1 MSKKVENFHRNF
13 LTKILSYTNIL
24 HPSKQIITDVS
35 RIDTILDFWIPGVI
49 IIISKIFYNFSKTS
63 HHKNLDKNLIVSFNR
78 FDKTP
83 IQRLR
88 YYNLNNF
95 DSRSNEFLSPK
106 SDKIWTKI
114 WSFRPI
120 KKTPI
125 QRFRYYNRF
134 DSRNN
139 EYLNPRSERSYIFL
153 IFYYSLDYKLFG
165 WSALHTSRL
174 DPVSNSNFCPDLS
187 TRPVTLPRHVNKT
200 LHPWNDRHED
210 SPLSVDSLESEVREI
225 N

>member
-63 HHKNLDKNLIVSFNR
+63 HHKNLDKNLIVSSNR

-95 DSRSNEFLSPK
+95 DSRSNEC
-106 SDKIWTKI
+106 
-114 WSFRPI
+114 
-120 KKTPI
+120 
-125 QRFRYYNRF
+125 
-134 DSRNN
+134 
-139 EYLNPRSERSYIFL
+139 LNPRSERSYIFL